1 MGLVESTWMQGKQ
14 NKLTFC
20 KNLGLCCLKKKTNQF
35 LKLKI
40 ARQIAVKFVFLFL
53 QSDLFLFCVYNVCG
67 YTHLR
72 YGAFVEVR

>member
-20 KNLGLCCLKKKTNQF
+20 KNLGLCCLKKTNQF

-67 YTHLR
+67 YTHLC
-72 YGAFVEVR
+72 YSAFVEVR

>member
-20 KNLGLCCLKKKTNQF
+20 KNLGLCCLRKTNQF

-40 ARQIAVKFVFLFL
+40 ARQIAVKLVFLFL
-53 QSDLFLFCVYNVCG
+53 QNDLFLFCVYVCG
-67 YTHLR
+67 YTHLC